1 MTREVGYQVDPTLA
15 SWGTLA
21 QDTAETNP
29 DLAWPASVA
38 VFDKMRREDS
48 QTWACPSSVARLQ
61 HQPALAAVSPGLSTC
76 ASP

>member
-1 MTREVGYQVDPTLA
+1 VTREVGYQVDPTLA

-48 QTWACPSSVARLQ
+48 QVSSVLRAVTLPVRSATWALPLI
-61 HQPALAAVSPGLSTC
+61 HL
-76 ASP
+76 

>member
-29 DLAWPASVA
+29 DLAWPASIA

-48 QTWACPSSVARLQ
+48 QVSSGGG
-61 HQPALAAVSPGLSTC
+61 VSFQNRSVYGGGGGGVGK
-76 ASP
+76 